1 MAKEKWKSVGANAYI
16 MRVTSEGYTV
26 PFRDL
31 PPSKVMKNN
40 KSARDNISFVKTEV
54 ANLLKKGCILEV
66 RDQPYV
72 VNPLTVAYG
81 KTGKPRL
88 VLDCRHIYQ
97 YLIQFKFKYEDVH
110 TAKVM
115 FDVGSFLFSFDLK
128 GAYHHIEILPEYR
141 KYLGFSVSD
150 GSITK
155 YYVFCVLPFGLAT
168 AGYIFSKVLRVLVK
182 YWRGQ
187 GHKVIM
193 YLDDGIGGNKKNMR
207 KQLFL
212 AVTLERA

>member
-1 MAKEKWKSVGANAYI
+1 
-16 MRVTSEGYTV
+16 MRVISEGYTV

-66 RDQPYV
+66 REQPYV

-88 VLDCRHIYQ
+88 VLDCRHINQ
-97 YLIQFKFKYEDVH
+97 YLIQFKFKYEDIH

-128 GAYHHIEILPEYR
+128 GAYHHIEILPEHR

-150 GSITK
+150 GIITK
-155 YYVFCVLPFGLAT
+155 YYVFFAFCRLA
-168 AGYIFSKVLRVLVK
+168 
-182 YWRGQ
+182 
-187 GHKVIM
+187 
-193 YLDDGIGGNKKNMR
+193 
-207 KQLFL
+207 
-212 AVTLERA
+212 